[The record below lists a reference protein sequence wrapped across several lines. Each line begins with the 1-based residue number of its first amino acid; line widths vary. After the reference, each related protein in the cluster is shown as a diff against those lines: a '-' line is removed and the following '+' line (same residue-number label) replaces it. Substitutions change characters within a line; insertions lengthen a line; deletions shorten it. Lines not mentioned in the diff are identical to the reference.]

1 MNDFISPR
9 RLLRSIPPESQSRPS
24 LSDDG
29 DELSPSRGILLS
41 VVLGAAVWG
50 VLLYL
55 VA

>member
-1 MNDFISPR
+1 MNDWISPHR
-9 RLLRSIPPESQSRPS
+9 ILRSIPPESQPHPS

-29 DELSPSRGILLS
+29 DGLSTARGILLS
-41 VVLGAAVWG
+41 VVLGSAVW